1 MSSQKKGVALHYSV
15 SEWPLIIADLQ
26 PYWHYNWD
34 KDQSEYQP
42 QGVEFVPMV
51 WGKRSDID
59 DVVSDLIERFQ
70 QGEFRYLLGFNEPD
84 NSRQS
89 NISVEDAIE

>member
-1 MSSQKKGVALHYSV
+1 
-15 SEWPLIIADLQ
+15 
-26 PYWHYNWD
+26 
-34 KDQSEYQP
+34 
-42 QGVEFVPMV
+42 MV